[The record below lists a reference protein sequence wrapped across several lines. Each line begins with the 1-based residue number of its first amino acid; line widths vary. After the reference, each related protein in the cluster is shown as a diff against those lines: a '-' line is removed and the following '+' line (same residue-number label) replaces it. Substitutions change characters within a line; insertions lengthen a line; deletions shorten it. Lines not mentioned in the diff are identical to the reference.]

1 MRQHMKRRVRADAE
15 ARKTSARR
23 RARKTGAREP
33 KAIAPAEPIR
43 AQQSAPPQSGAGQG
57 ARKIDRRR
65 YKIRNLPVEIRHELD
80 TRLRDMSFQSYRS
93 LSGWLAGKGCYI
105 SPSALH
111 RYSRGFE
118 ARLEAVRLATAEAK
132 AIVEETAGD
141 DHAMAEALMHLVQTH
156 LFKVLC
162 TLMERSKGEDTPNI
176 HAVARSV
183 AGLAKAAVTQER
195 WVEHTRARVNQ
206 AVGEAE
212 RSVDEARESGLSE
225 EAAEKIRAALMD
237 AKL

>member
-1 MRQHMKRRVRADAE
+1 MRQHGKRGARGDTH
-15 ARKTSARR
+15 ARKTSAPP
-23 RARKTGAREP
+23 RAQIKGARDLQ
-33 KAIAPAEPIR
+33 AGV
-43 AQQSAPPQSGAGQG
+43 GAAKNDQ
-57 ARKIDRRR
+57 RR

-93 LSGWLAGKGCYI
+93 LSAWLAGKGCYI
-105 SPSALH
+105 SASALH

-118 ARLEAVRLATAEAK
+118 VRLDAVRLATAEAR

-162 TLMERSKGEDTPNI
+162 TLMERSKGEDTPNL

-206 AVGEAE
+206 AVGDAE
-212 RSVDEARESGLSE
+212 RSIDAARESGLSE
-225 EAAEKIRAALMD
+225 AAAEKIRAALMD

>member
-1 MRQHMKRRVRADAE
+1 MGHDGKRRADADPH
-15 ARKTSARR
+15 ARKTAAPR
-23 RARKTGAREP
+23 RARAGSARESGASAAAQAE
-33 KAIAPAEPIR
+33 KAN
-43 AQQSAPPQSGAGQG
+43 SAPPKSLSGQG
-57 ARKIDRRR
+57 ARKIDQRR

-93 LSGWLAGKGCYI
+93 LSAWLEGKGCYI
-105 SPSALH
+105 SASALH

-118 ARLEAVRLATAEAK
+118 ARLEAVRLATAEAR
-132 AIVEETAGD
+132 AIIEETAGD

-212 RSVDEARESGLSE
+212 KSIDEARDSGLSE
-225 EAAEKIRAALMD
+225 QAAEKIRAALMD

>member
-1 MRQHMKRRVRADAE
+1 MGHN
-15 ARKTSARR
+15 TSR
-23 RARKTGAREP
+23 RARP
-33 KAIAPAEPIR
+33 APAPARKAR
-43 AQQSAPPQSGAGQG
+43 AAQSSPAGAAARKSSADSG
-57 ARKIDRRR
+57 ARKIDHRR

-93 LSGWLAGKGCYI
+93 LSAWLAAKGCYI

-111 RYSRGFE
+111 KYSRGFE
-118 ARLEAVRLATAEAK
+118 ARLETVRLATAEAR
-132 AIVEETAGD
+132 AIVEETGGD

-212 RSVDEARESGLSE
+212 RSIDAARESGLSA